1 MYWFS
6 CHCKSIFGNCS
17 GHWVR
22 TLNASFHIHFW
33 VLIVK
38 KKKKERKEERDIKY
52 NEKDTFT
59 SIFNGEKAEVGNGGL
74 MEATSSGL
82 SDNF

>member
-1 MYWFS
+1 M
-6 CHCKSIFGNCS
+6 FGNCS

-22 TLNASFHIHFW
+22 TLNASFHMHFL

-38 KKKKERKEERDIKY
+38 KKKKERKEEKDIKY

-59 SIFNGEKAEVGNGGL
+59 PIFNGEMGEVGNGSL
-74 MEATSSGL
+74 TKATSGGL

>member
-1 MYWFS
+1 M
-6 CHCKSIFGNCS
+6 FGNCS
-17 GHWVR
+17 RHWVR
-22 TLNASFHIHFW
+22 TLNTSFYIHLW

-59 SIFNGEKAEVGNGGL
+59 PIFNGEKAEVGNRGL
-74 MEATSSGL
+74 IETTSGGL
-82 SDNF
+82 SDKF

>member
-1 MYWFS
+1 M
-6 CHCKSIFGNCS
+6 KK
-17 GHWVR
+17 
-22 TLNASFHIHFW
+22 
-33 VLIVK
+33 K

>member
-1 MYWFS
+1 M
-6 CHCKSIFGNCS
+6 FGNCS

-22 TLNASFHIHFW
+22 TLNASFYIHLW

-38 KKKKERKEERDIKY
+38 KKKNERKEERDIKY
-52 NEKDTFT
+52 NEKDIF
-59 SIFNGEKAEVGNGGL
+59 SPIFNCKKAEVGNGGL
-74 MEATSSGL
+74 MEAISSGL

>member
-1 MYWFS
+1 M
-6 CHCKSIFGNCS
+6 FGNCN

-38 KKKKERKEERDIKY
+38 KKKKKKERKKERDIKY

-59 SIFNGEKAEVGNGGL
+59 PILTVK
-74 MEATSSGL
+74 MERWVTGV
-82 SDNF
+82 

>member
-1 MYWFS
+1 M
-6 CHCKSIFGNCS
+6 FGNCS

-22 TLNASFHIHFW
+22 TLNASFW

-38 KKKKERKEERDIKY
+38 KKKERRKERDIKY
-52 NEKDTFT
+52 NEIP
-59 SIFNGEKAEVGNGGL
+59 IFNGEKEEVGNGDL
-74 MEATSSGL
+74 TEVTSGGL

>member
-1 MYWFS
+1 M
-6 CHCKSIFGNCS
+6 FGNCN

-22 TLNASFHIHFW
+22 TLNTSFW

-52 NEKDTFT
+52 NEKDTFIP
-59 SIFNGEKAEVGNGGL
+59 IFNSEKGEVGNGDL
-74 MEATSSGL
+74 TEVTSSGL

>member
-1 MYWFS
+1 MD
-6 CHCKSIFGNCS
+6 
-17 GHWVR
+17 
-22 TLNASFHIHFW
+22 FW

-38 KKKKERKEERDIKY
+38 KKKNERKEERGIKY

-59 SIFNGEKAEVGNGGL
+59 PIFNGDKAEVGNGGL
-74 MEATSSGL
+74 MEATSGGL

>member
-1 MYWFS
+1 M
-6 CHCKSIFGNCS
+6 
-17 GHWVR
+17 
-22 TLNASFHIHFW
+22 
-33 VLIVK
+33 K
-38 KKKKERKEERDIKY
+38 KKKNERKEERDIRY

-59 SIFNGEKAEVGNGGL
+59 PIFNGEKVEVGNGSL

>member
-1 MYWFS
+1 M
-6 CHCKSIFGNCS
+6 FGNCS

-22 TLNASFHIHFW
+22 TLNVSFYIHFW

-38 KKKKERKEERDIKY
+38 KKKEERKKERDIKY

-59 SIFNGEKAEVGNGGL
+59 PIFNGEKAEVSNRGL
-74 MEATSSGL
+74 MKATSGGL